1 MAQFRSKP
9 FGVTKNGDKVDEYI
23 ISNPG
28 GLEISVLNYG
38 CVIKNLFVPTK
49 TGPVDVVV
57 GHDTLADYEAD
68 FNSSGSTCCGAF
80 VGRYANRIENAE
92 FSLSGKTYKLEA
104 NNGKNH
110 LHGTFP
116 RKIYDVKMF
125 GDTLLM
131 ETESPAGEDGF
142 PGNLKVSVRYI
153 LTPDNTLRMDYR
165 VSTDEDTI
173 INLTNHTYF
182 NLDGGGNVLGQK
194 LRIYASNYLEGNNE
208 TCPTGK
214 ILPVDGT
221 PMDFRTGKPLGRD
234 LDTGFYQT
242 TMAGGGFDHCYVLD
256 RPRGASQSLCAWASS
271 DKTGISMKMY
281 TTQPGI
287 QLYTGNFLQNC
298 PSPGKGGV
306 PLEKYGGFALET
318 QHFPCS
324 PSHPEFPTTVLR
336 AGKVFRANTTLRFF
350 TGRQCG
356 RFVSKYQPQQRAA
369 LLRELPFADFFGC
382 PLHAFRTKNLC
393 NSSYWQKKMQQKYI
407 FIKEPVLDSR
417 CKKAVSFRQ
426 AEHKGSVR
434 SNIWNKRG
442 TGHGYFGFRRRRL
455 HRQPHLHRASECR
468 LRRRRGG
475 QLL

>member
-28 GLEISVLNYG
+28 GLEVSVLNYG

-49 TGPVDVVV
+49 TGLVDVVV

-318 QHFPCS
+318 QHLS
-324 PSHPEFPTTVLR
+324 PGVPDDG
-336 AGKVFRANTTLRFF
+336 AA
-350 TGRQCG
+350 GRQSLPSQHYAPLLH
-356 RFVSKYQPQQRAA
+356 RPSVRPFVSKYQPQQRAA
-369 LLRELPFADFFGC
+369 LLRELPFAVFC
-382 PLHAFRTKNLC
+382 V
-393 NSSYWQKKMQQKYI
+393 SS
-407 FIKEPVLDSR
+407 PCLAD
-417 CKKAVSFRQ
+417 
-426 AEHKGSVR
+426 
-434 SNIWNKRG
+434 
-442 TGHGYFGFRRRRL
+442 
-455 HRQPHLHRASECR
+455 
-468 LRRRRGG
+468 
-475 QLL
+475 

>member
-173 INLTNHTYF
+173 INL
-182 NLDGGGNVLGQK
+182 
-194 LRIYASNYLEGNNE
+194 
-208 TCPTGK
+208 
-214 ILPVDGT
+214 
-221 PMDFRTGKPLGRD
+221 
-234 LDTGFYQT
+234 
-242 TMAGGGFDHCYVLD
+242 
-256 RPRGASQSLCAWASS
+256 SL
-271 DKTGISMKMY
+271 IH
-281 TTQPGI
+281 I
-287 QLYTGNFLQNC
+287 
-298 PSPGKGGV
+298 
-306 PLEKYGGFALET
+306 
-318 QHFPCS
+318 
-324 PSHPEFPTTVLR
+324 
-336 AGKVFRANTTLRFF
+336 
-350 TGRQCG
+350 
-356 RFVSKYQPQQRAA
+356 
-369 LLRELPFADFFGC
+369 
-382 PLHAFRTKNLC
+382 
-393 NSSYWQKKMQQKYI
+393 
-407 FIKEPVLDSR
+407 
-417 CKKAVSFRQ
+417 
-426 AEHKGSVR
+426 
-434 SNIWNKRG
+434 
-442 TGHGYFGFRRRRL
+442 
-455 HRQPHLHRASECR
+455 
-468 LRRRRGG
+468 
-475 QLL
+475 

>member
-28 GLEISVLNYG
+28 GLEVSVLNYG

-318 QHFPCS
+318 QRFPCS

-356 RFVSKYQPQQRAA
+356 R
-369 LLRELPFADFFGC
+369 L
-382 PLHAFRTKNLC
+382 
-393 NSSYWQKKMQQKYI
+393 
-407 FIKEPVLDSR
+407 
-417 CKKAVSFRQ
+417 
-426 AEHKGSVR
+426 
-434 SNIWNKRG
+434 
-442 TGHGYFGFRRRRL
+442 
-455 HRQPHLHRASECR
+455 
-468 LRRRRGG
+468 
-475 QLL
+475 

>member
-298 PSPGKGGV
+298 PPPARAASRWKSTAALPLRPSTSPAA
-306 PLEKYGGFALET
+306 PLTRSSRRRCCGQAKSSA
-318 QHFPCS
+318 P
-324 PSHPEFPTTVLR
+324 
-336 AGKVFRANTTLRFF
+336 TLRSASSPA
-350 TGRQCG
+350 
-356 RFVSKYQPQQRAA
+356 VSAAVCKQISAAAKGSSRKRAA
-369 LLRELPFADFFGC
+369 LCCFCVSSPCLAD
-382 PLHAFRTKNLC
+382 
-393 NSSYWQKKMQQKYI
+393 
-407 FIKEPVLDSR
+407 
-417 CKKAVSFRQ
+417 
-426 AEHKGSVR
+426 
-434 SNIWNKRG
+434 
-442 TGHGYFGFRRRRL
+442 
-455 HRQPHLHRASECR
+455 
-468 LRRRRGG
+468 
-475 QLL
+475 

>member
-49 TGPVDVVV
+49 TGLVDVVV

-92 FSLSGKTYKLEA
+92 FALGGKTYKLEA
-104 NNGKNH
+104 NNGRNH

-165 VSTDEDTI
+165 VSSDADTI

-182 NLDGGGNVLGQK
+182 NLAGYDHGTV
-194 LRIYASNYLEGNNE
+194 RDHAIYIDSDVVTAVDSCLI
-208 TCPTGK
+208 PTGGYM
-214 ILPVDGT
+214 PVSQTPLDLREEMLIGDGLDCMNECV
-221 PMDFRTGKPLGRD
+221 PMRYAKGYD
-234 LDTGFYQT
+234 
-242 TMAGGGFDHCYVLD
+242 CNYVL
-256 RPRGASQSLCAWASS
+256 RKGSAMGLCACVHHEESGRTMEVIT
-271 DKTGISMKMY
+271 D
-281 TTQPGI
+281 QPGV
-287 QLYTGNFLQNC
+287 QFYTAC
-298 PSPGKGGV
+298 TTDYADGKGGMHYL
-306 PLEKYGGFALET
+306 PYSGLCLET
-318 QHFPCS
+318 QHYPDS
-324 PSHPEFPTTVLR
+324 PNHPNFPTT
-336 AGKVFRANTTLRFF
+336 TLRPGEIYD
-350 TGRQCG
+350 TTTI
-356 RFVSKYQPQQRAA
+356 Y
-369 LLRELPFADFFGC
+369 
-382 PLHAFRTKNLC
+382 AFR
-393 NSSYWQKKMQQKYI
+393 
-407 FIKEPVLDSR
+407 VD
-417 CKKAVSFRQ
+417 A
-426 AEHKGSVR
+426 
-434 SNIWNKRG
+434 
-442 TGHGYFGFRRRRL
+442 
-455 HRQPHLHRASECR
+455 
-468 LRRRRGG
+468 
-475 QLL
+475 

>member
-28 GLEISVLNYG
+28 GLEVSVLNYG

-104 NNGKNH
+104 NNGRNH

-153 LTPDNTLRMDYR
+153 LTPDNTLRMDYC

-356 RFVSKYQPQQRAA
+356 R
-369 LLRELPFADFFGC
+369 L
-382 PLHAFRTKNLC
+382 
-393 NSSYWQKKMQQKYI
+393 
-407 FIKEPVLDSR
+407 
-417 CKKAVSFRQ
+417 
-426 AEHKGSVR
+426 
-434 SNIWNKRG
+434 
-442 TGHGYFGFRRRRL
+442 
-455 HRQPHLHRASECR
+455 
-468 LRRRRGG
+468 
-475 QLL
+475 

>member
-28 GLEISVLNYG
+28 GLEVSVLNYG

-49 TGPVDVVV
+49 TGLVDVVV

-356 RFVSKYQPQQRAA
+356 P
-369 LLRELPFADFFGC
+369 LLFLRVLSMPCGLKIFAV
-382 PLHAFRTKNLC
+382 H
-393 NSSYWQKKMQQKYI
+393 Q
-407 FIKEPVLDSR
+407 
-417 CKKAVSFRQ
+417 
-426 AEHKGSVR
+426 
-434 SNIWNKRG
+434 
-442 TGHGYFGFRRRRL
+442 TG
-455 HRQPHLHRASECR
+455 
-468 LRRRRGG
+468 
-475 QLL
+475 

>member
-9 FGVTKNGDKVDEYI
+9 FGVTQNGDKVDEYI

-49 TGPVDVVV
+49 TGLVDVVV

-208 TCPTGK
+208 T
-214 ILPVDGT
+214 
-221 PMDFRTGKPLGRD
+221 
-234 LDTGFYQT
+234 
-242 TMAGGGFDHCYVLD
+242 
-256 RPRGASQSLCAWASS
+256 SQSLCAWASS

-356 RFVSKYQPQQRAA
+356 R
-369 LLRELPFADFFGC
+369 L
-382 PLHAFRTKNLC
+382 
-393 NSSYWQKKMQQKYI
+393 
-407 FIKEPVLDSR
+407 
-417 CKKAVSFRQ
+417 
-426 AEHKGSVR
+426 
-434 SNIWNKRG
+434 
-442 TGHGYFGFRRRRL
+442 
-455 HRQPHLHRASECR
+455 
-468 LRRRRGG
+468 
-475 QLL
+475 

>member
-28 GLEISVLNYG
+28 GLEVSVLNYG

-49 TGPVDVVV
+49 TGLVDVVV

-104 NNGKNH
+104 NNGRNH

-165 VSTDEDTI
+165 VSSDADTI

-182 NLDGGGNVLGQK
+182 NLDGGGNVLRHLPK
-194 LRIYASNYLEGNNE
+194 RPDIA
-208 TCPTGK
+208 P
-214 ILPVDGT
+214 LPVPYPGQICSDRYLFAS
-221 PMDFRTGKPLGRD
+221 PD
-234 LDTGFYQT
+234 LSRS
-242 TMAGGGFDHCYVLD
+242 AL
-256 RPRGASQSLCAWASS
+256 
-271 DKTGISMKMY
+271 
-281 TTQPGI
+281 
-287 QLYTGNFLQNC
+287 
-298 PSPGKGGV
+298 SP
-306 PLEKYGGFALET
+306 
-318 QHFPCS
+318 
-324 PSHPEFPTTVLR
+324 
-336 AGKVFRANTTLRFF
+336 
-350 TGRQCG
+350 
-356 RFVSKYQPQQRAA
+356 
-369 LLRELPFADFFGC
+369 
-382 PLHAFRTKNLC
+382 
-393 NSSYWQKKMQQKYI
+393 
-407 FIKEPVLDSR
+407 
-417 CKKAVSFRQ
+417 
-426 AEHKGSVR
+426 
-434 SNIWNKRG
+434 
-442 TGHGYFGFRRRRL
+442 
-455 HRQPHLHRASECR
+455 
-468 LRRRRGG
+468 
-475 QLL
+475 